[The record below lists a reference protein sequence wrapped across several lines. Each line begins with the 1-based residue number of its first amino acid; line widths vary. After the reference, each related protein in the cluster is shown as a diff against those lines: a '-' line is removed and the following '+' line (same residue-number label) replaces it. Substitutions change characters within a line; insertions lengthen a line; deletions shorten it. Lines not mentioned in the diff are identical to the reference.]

1 MLDLNSFAQH
11 SLEEEVAWLKSAS
24 EHIFFADL
32 HIPLTAKMLKRA
44 LNTKLPRARVFHVT
58 APEYLDQIVKMQGK
72 RKSISAATQLH
83 PTTIAGGINTR
94 GGLVFELKA
103 DVLVSAPNDIMS
115 RPDKTG
121 RRWLEW
127 YMLSTEGMINGK
139 KVKNEIEK
147 FGKNEKK
154 KLIYKYDPNAGR
166 RGPISDNDVDGVW
179 YRLNPRRSGSPIQ
192 KKIPFSLADS
202 IPALKGKGGQSPTKR
217 EVNIILRNMVKDY
230 IDAMERVVAKYPK
243 EIAALFFA
251 HAQNAVKTSEGRDGW
266 DELVVNNYEI
276 KDVLVH
282 KPTIMEYYR
291 RILGRNAERSAK
303 REGGRPATVY
313 YHHIEEMYDELIGK
327 LQNKRLFYEEFENAS
342 DISKEVSVRS
352 KLDFL

>member
-1 MLDLNSFAQH
+1 MLDLNSFSQH
-11 SLEEEVAWLKSAS
+11 SLEEDVMWLKSAS

-58 APEYLDQIVKMQGK
+58 APEYLDQMVKMQGK

-147 FGKNEKK
+147 FGIKEKK
-154 KLIYKYDPNAGR
+154 KLILKYDPNAGR
-166 RGPISDNDVDGVW
+166 RGPISDNDVHGVW
-179 YRLNPRRSGSPIQ
+179 YKLNPRRSGSPIQ
-192 KKIPFSLADS
+192 KKIPFSVADS
-202 IPALKGKGGQSPTKR
+202 IPALRGMGGLEPSKR
-217 EVNIILRNMVKDY
+217 VLNIILRQMVKDY

-276 KDVLVH
+276 REVLVS
-282 KPTIMEYYR
+282 KPTIMEYYG
-291 RILGRNAERSAK
+291 RILRSKAARGTK
-303 REGGRPATVY
+303 VY
-313 YHHIEEMYDELIGK
+313 EHHIEEMYDELIGK
-327 LQNKRLFYEEFENAS
+327 IQNKRLFYEEFDLPSE
-342 DISKEVSVRS
+342 ISKEVSVRS

>member
-1 MLDLNSFAQH
+1 MELNSFSQH
-11 SLEEEVAWLKSAS
+11 SLEEDVAWLKSAS

-44 LNTKLPRARVFHVT
+44 LKTKLPRARVFHVT
-58 APEYLDQIVKMQGK
+58 APEYLDQMVKMQGK

-83 PTTIAGGINTR
+83 PTVVTGGINTR
-94 GGLVFELKA
+94 GGLVFELKS

-127 YMLSTEGMINGK
+127 YMLSTEGMINGQR
-139 KVKNEIEK
+139 VKNEIEK
-147 FGKNEKK
+147 FGIKEKK
-154 KLIYKYDPNAGR
+154 KLILKYDPNAGR
-166 RGPISDNDVDGVW
+166 RGPISDNDVHGVW
-179 YRLNPRRSGSPIQ
+179 YRLNPRRSDSPIQ
-192 KKIPFSLADS
+192 KKIPFSVADS
-202 IPALKGKGGQSPTKR
+202 IPALRGMGGLEPSKR
-217 EVNIILRNMVKDY
+217 VLNIILRQMVKDY

-276 KDVLVH
+276 REVLVH
-282 KPTIMEYYR
+282 KPTIMEYYK
-291 RILGRNAERSAK
+291 RILGRDAERAAK
-303 REGGRPATVY
+303 RDGSSKTKVY
-313 YHHIEEMYDELIGK
+313 YHHMEEMYDELIGK
-327 LQNKRLFYEEFENAS
+327 LQDKRLFYEEFENAS

>member
-1 MLDLNSFAQH
+1 MKTFGQH
-11 SLEEEVAWLKSAS
+11 YLEEQVAWLKSAS

-32 HIPLTAKMLKRA
+32 HIPLTSKMLKRA
-44 LNTKLPRARVFHVT
+44 LNAKLPRARVFHVT
-58 APEYLDQIVKMQGK
+58 APEYLDDMVKMQGK
-72 RKSISAATQLH
+72 KKAISAATQLH

-139 KVKNEIEK
+139 RVKDEIEQY
-147 FGKNEKK
+147 GL
-154 KLIYKYDPNAGR
+154 KLKQDLIAKYNPDAGR
-166 RGPISDNDVDGVW
+166 VPLTKVNSLWRQLD
-179 YRLNPRRSGSPIQ
+179 PRNEESPIFKQ
-192 KKIPFSLADS
+192 FANDSDLKRTAVRRGGNRYTSKKINVL
-202 IPALKGKGGQSPTKR
+202 
-217 EVNIILRNMVKDY
+217 LRSMVTDY
-230 IDAMERVVAKYPK
+230 IDAMERVVAKYSK

-276 KDVLVH
+276 KEVLVS
-282 KPTIMEYYR
+282 KPTIMEYYG
-291 RILGRNAERSAK
+291 RILRSKAPRGTK
-303 REGGRPATVY
+303 VY
-313 YHHIEEMYDELIGK
+313 EHHIEEEYDELIGK
-327 LQNKRLFYEEFENAS
+327 LQSKRIFYEEFDLPSE
-342 DISKEVSVRS
+342 ISREVSVRS

>member
-1 MLDLNSFAQH
+1 MLDLNSFSQH
-11 SLEEEVAWLKSAS
+11 SLEEDVAWLKSAS

-58 APEYLDQIVKMQGK
+58 APEHLDFMVKMQGK
-72 RKSISAATQLH
+72 KKAISAATQLH
-83 PTTIAGGINTR
+83 PTVVTGGINTR
-94 GGLVFELKA
+94 GGMVFELKS
-103 DVLVSAPNDIMS
+103 DVLISAPNDIMS

-127 YMLSTEGMINGK
+127 YMLSTEGMINGQR
-139 KVKNEIEK
+139 VKNEIEK
-147 FGKNEKK
+147 FGLKEKK
-154 KLIYKYDPNAGR
+154 KLILKYDPNAGR
-166 RGPISDNDVDGVW
+166 RGPIADNDVNGVW
-179 YRLNPRRSGSPIQ
+179 YRLNPRKSDSPIQ
-192 KKIPFSLADS
+192 QKIPFSLADS

-217 EVNIILRNMVKDY
+217 EVNIILRLMVKDY

-243 EIAALFFA
+243 EISALFFA

-276 KDVLVH
+276 REVLVH
-282 KPTIMEYYR
+282 KPTIMEYYK
-291 RILGRNAERSAK
+291 RILGRDAERAAK
-303 REGGRPATVY
+303 RDGSSKTTVY

-327 LQNKRLFYEEFENAS
+327 LQSKRIFYEEFENAS
-342 DISKEVSVRS
+342 DISKEISVRS